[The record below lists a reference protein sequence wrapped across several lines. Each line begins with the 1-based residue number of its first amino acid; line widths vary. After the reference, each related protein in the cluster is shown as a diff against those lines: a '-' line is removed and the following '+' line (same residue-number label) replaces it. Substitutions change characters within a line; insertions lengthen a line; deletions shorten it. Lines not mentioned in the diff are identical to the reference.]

1 MSFVVEG
8 SVPNMDSK
16 NMLNYCIKTKAHETF
31 VHLREYKVRCQ
42 QCNQPFVTNFA
53 LKEHIRAA
61 HENSKEFYCS
71 LCDKHFGSAGVLRQH
86 KNVRNKKL
94 PM

>member
-53 LKEHIRAA
+53 LKEHIRAV
-61 HENSKEFYCS
+61 HDKSKKSIIVPFVAQILTAQRCTLQKE
-71 LCDKHFGSAGVLRQH
+71 
-86 KNVRNKKL
+86 L
-94 PM
+94 PK